1 MLWRGVTVEM
11 DDELVASIIH
21 DAALTLVFMVATI
34 VPVLVLERGIA
45 RAAHTATMA
54 PRTMRDSYAKR
65 D

>member
-1 MLWRGVTVEM
+1 M